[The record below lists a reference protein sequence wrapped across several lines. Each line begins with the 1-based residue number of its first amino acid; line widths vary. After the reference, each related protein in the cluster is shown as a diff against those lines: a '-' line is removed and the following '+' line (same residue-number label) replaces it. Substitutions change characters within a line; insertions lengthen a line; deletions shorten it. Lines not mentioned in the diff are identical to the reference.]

1 MTELNKSRLKS
12 VKKMRDENRSLEPY
26 FRAEGHELML
36 LNLDKIVTI
45 LEEREPEAHQL
56 SSSY

>member
-1 MTELNKSRLKS
+1 MTDLDKTALER

-26 FRAEGHELML
+26 FRGKGHELML
-36 LNLDKIVTI
+36 LNLDKIVTF
-45 LEEREPEAHQL
+45 LEERESEAHQL